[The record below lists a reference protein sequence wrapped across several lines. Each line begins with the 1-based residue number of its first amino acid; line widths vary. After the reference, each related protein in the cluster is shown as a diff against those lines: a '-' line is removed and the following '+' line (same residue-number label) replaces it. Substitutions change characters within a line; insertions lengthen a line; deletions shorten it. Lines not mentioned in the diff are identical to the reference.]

1 MSHYTTHYEETIEG
15 FDIVF
20 SAAYEDTHPR
30 DQFMPE
36 DVQQICE
43 DIDNGKYEWFVARV
57 QAFKNGI
64 ELGTD
69 YLGGCLY
76 ESPMQFVKDNDYYS
90 EMVQSV
96 INEAKAHIQAL
107 TA

>member
-1 MSHYTTHYEETIEG
+1 MQQYTTHHKETIDG

-20 SAAYEDTHPR
+20 STTYEHTHPR
-30 DQFMPE
+30 DHFMPE
-36 DVQQICE
+36 DASQICE

-57 QAFKNGI
+57 QAFKKGI

-90 EMVQSV
+90 DMVQSA
-96 INEAKAHIQAL
+96 IKEAKANIQAL